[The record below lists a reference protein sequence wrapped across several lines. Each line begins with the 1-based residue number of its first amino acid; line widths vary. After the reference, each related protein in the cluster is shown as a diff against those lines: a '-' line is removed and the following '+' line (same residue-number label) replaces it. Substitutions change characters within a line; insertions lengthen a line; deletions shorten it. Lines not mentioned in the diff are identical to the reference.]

1 MIFGITGTNGGGK
14 GTVVDYLRDEKGF
27 THYSVRDLIIE
38 EVKKRGLPLDRVQIG
53 DTGTALRREQ
63 EPAYFVNTFMER
75 AKNAGQTNVV
85 IESIRTVT
93 EARRIQELGG
103 KIIAIDAPVDIR
115 YARITER
122 GSTTDH
128 VTFEQFREQEDREY
142 TAKDDSDPTQM
153 SVLKVMDI
161 ADYVLVNEGSLEEIH
176 EKIEE
181 ILKT

>member
-38 EVKKRGLPLDRVQIG
+38 EVTKRGLPVNRIHIG
-53 DTGTALRREQ
+53 DTGTALRREE
-63 EPAYFVNTFMER
+63 EPAYFVNTFIDR
-75 AKNAGQTNVV
+75 AQETGAENIV
-85 IESIRTVT
+85 IESIRTVA

-103 KIIAIDAPVDIR
+103 KIIAVDAPVELR
-115 YARITER
+115 YERITER
-122 GSTTDH
+122 GSATDH

-161 ADYVLVNEGSLEEIH
+161 ADYVLINDGSLEELH
-176 EKIEE
+176 KKIEE
-181 ILKT
+181 IL